1 MKYTTKQNK
10 TQQKTRKYL
19 TKKLALV
26 SMLSK
31 DFFVNKVSKYGV
43 KIYKALENGVY
54 RIYDENLK
62 FIGIGEIKENKLKR
76 DICV

>member
-1 MKYTTKQNK
+1 MFLN
-10 TQQKTRKYL
+10 
-19 TKKLALV
+19 
-26 SMLSK
+26 
-31 DFFVNKVSKYGV
+31 GV